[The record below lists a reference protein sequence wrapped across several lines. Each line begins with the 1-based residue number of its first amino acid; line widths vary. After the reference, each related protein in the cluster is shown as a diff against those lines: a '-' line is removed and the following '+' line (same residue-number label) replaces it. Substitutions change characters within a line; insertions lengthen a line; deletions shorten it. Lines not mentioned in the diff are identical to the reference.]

1 MKRALDIAFSLI
13 GLVLGAPLLA
23 IAAIAIHREGTGPA
37 FFAQTRVGRNERPFT
52 LYKLRTMYVGTS
64 DVATHQVEATAVTP
78 MGARLRRWKFDELPQ
93 LYNVLVG
100 DMSLVGPRPC
110 LPSQGELVAAR
121 RRLGVFAARPGITG
135 LAQVQGVDM
144 SEPQRLASIDAEYV
158 RTRSLLGDIHLLI
171 ATALGQG
178 VGVDRIDPNRKKDS

>member
-1 MKRALDIAFSLI
+1 MKRALDIAFSLV

-23 IAAIAIHREGTGPA
+23 VAAIAIHRESTGPA

-64 DVATHQVEATAVTP
+64 DVATHQVEASAVTP
-78 MGARLRRWKFDELPQ
+78 LGARLRRWKLDELPQ

-110 LPSQGELVAAR
+110 LPSQVELVAAR
-121 RRLGVFAARPGITG
+121 RRLGVFATRPGVTG

-178 VGVDRIDPNRKKDS
+178 VGVDRIDPNRKRDL

>member
-1 MKRALDIAFSLI
+1 MKRVIDIAASLI
-13 GLVLGAPLLA
+13 GLLLAAPLLA
-23 IAAIAIHREGTGPA
+23 IAAIAIRRESPGPA
-37 FFAQTRVGRNERPFT
+37 LFAQTRVGRNERPFT

-64 DVATHQVEATAVTP
+64 DVATHQVAASAVTP
-78 MGARLRRWKFDELPQ
+78 VGARLRRWKFDELPQ

-121 RRLGVFAARPGITG
+121 RRLGVFATRPGITG

-144 SEPQRLASIDAEYV
+144 SEPQRLASVDAEYV
-158 RTRSLLGDIHLLI
+158 RTRSLLSDIHLLI